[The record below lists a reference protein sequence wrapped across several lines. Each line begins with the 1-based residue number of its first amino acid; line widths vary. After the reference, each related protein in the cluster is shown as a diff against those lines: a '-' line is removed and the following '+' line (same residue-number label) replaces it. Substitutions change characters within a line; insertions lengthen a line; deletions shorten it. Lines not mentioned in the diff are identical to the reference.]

1 MIVLICH
8 EDNNHLF
15 KVKSNCIDGISCPI
29 CKGLVGTTQVDK
41 SDLKKIPFYEELKQ
55 YQHKAECL
63 SCGHRET
70 IFQTKKEYRE
80 VCVCPKC
87 NGALVDVWKLHKY
100 RKKVNN
106 RNEKPSKSLSISV
119 DMDTDKMQLKLR
131 AIEKHV
137 GALADDELDRIDNAW
152 SCSNCGNG
160 SKATYFHDDKRA
172 YTQCEVC
179 GALVDDELP
188 TQLEGND

>member
-1 MIVLICH
+1 MIVLMCY

-29 CKGLVGTTQVDK
+29 CKGPVGTTQVNG
-41 SDLKKIPFYEELKQ
+41 SDLEKIPFYEELKQ
-55 YQHKAECL
+55 YQHRAECL
-63 SCGHRET
+63 LCGHSET

-100 RKKVNN
+100 QNNVNN

-119 DMDTDKMQLKLR
+119 DMDTEKMQLKLR
-131 AIEKHV
+131 AIAKHV
-137 GALADDELDRIDNAW
+137 GALADELDAINNTDIETLNEIAKSIGVLNSKTGNEIGNALCKCADLAR
-152 SCSNCGNG
+152 S
-160 SKATYFHDDKRA
+160 
-172 YTQCEVC
+172 E
-179 GALVDDELP
+179 
-188 TQLEGND
+188 